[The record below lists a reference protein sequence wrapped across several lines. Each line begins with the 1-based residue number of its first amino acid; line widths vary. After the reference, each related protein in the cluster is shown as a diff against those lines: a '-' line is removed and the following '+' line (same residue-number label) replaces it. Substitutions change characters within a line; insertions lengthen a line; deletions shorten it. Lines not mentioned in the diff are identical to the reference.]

1 MLLLKCLSGLSLTRE
16 FDSTQHST
24 QFDSMTGPIELNSR
38 SASVAKVCVLWL
50 PLLPI
55 PQWHTA
61 KKRYNVL
68 NVLNVNSAMI
78 SKINLLC
85 YIFYI

>member
-38 SASVAKVCVLWL
+38 SARRCQGLCSVVAIVANPTVAHCKKTVQCV
-50 PLLPI
+50 
-55 PQWHTA
+55 
-61 KKRYNVL
+61 KRF
-68 NVLNVNSAMI
+68 
-78 SKINLLC
+78 KC
-85 YIFYI
+85 K